1 MAAMRVFVSHSH
13 VDNDFCRAFVA
24 SLRRELYDRN
34 AVWYDEHNLGWGALR
49 QVIERELRAC
59 QHFIAI
65 LSPAAVT
72 SEWVNAEIDA
82 ALAMLNAGVVITFQ
96 IVTAVPCEVPLLL
109 QRYKRIERSDG
120 TGYPPAEAA
129 KRALA
134 AIDDKSLTDPGVP
147 PAQDLRTRSS
157 P

>member
-1 MAAMRVFVSHSH
+1 M
-13 VDNDFCRAFVA
+13 
-24 SLRRELYDRN
+24 
-34 AVWYDEHNLGWGALR
+34 
-49 QVIERELRAC
+49 IERELRAC

-134 AIDDKSLTDPGVP
+134 AIDDKSLTEPGVP
-147 PAQDLRTRSS
+147 AARDLGTLSAQSVQPESTSLEAVRAQNPNSGRGRCTRLRSS
-157 P
+157 TWLMTRDLGSSVLVQCYG